1 MKKCCFILLLCAVV
15 TSGWAQRYAST
26 GLRTSSIL
34 EKSTPAYLG
43 SVEMSGSF
51 GIHHAGLQVL
61 TSHGTQFNPNFYI
74 GGGFGVFGLFPYNGS
89 SYYDRSYGK
98 RAICVPIFVDVRPS
112 FGNSVPMYLDLKF
125 GGAFGSELGAY
136 LDLSYGF
143 MVMNKRNAAMSVF
156 FGYQLAPAS
165 SATIRDGGKDFYGQV
180 SSEKKIYNYSNSIR
194 LGLAVYF
201 GKGIKKLK

>member
-89 SYYDRSYGK
+89 SYYDRSYGNK
-98 RAICVPIFVDVRPS
+98 SICVPIFVDVRPS

-201 GKGIKKLK
+201 GKGINKLK

>member
-1 MKKCCFILLLCAVV
+1 MKKCWFIVLLCAVV
-15 TSGWAQRYAST
+15 TSGFAQRYAST

-51 GIHHAGLQVL
+51 GIHHGGFQVL
-61 TSHGTQFNPNFYI
+61 TSHGTQFNPHFYL
-74 GGGFGVFGLFPYNGS
+74 GGGVGVFGLFPYHYKFDGGNM
-89 SYYDRSYGK
+89 YGYTS
-98 RAICVPIFVDVRPS
+98 ICVPIFVDVRPS
-112 FGNSVPMYLDLKF
+112 FGSSVPMYLDLKF
-125 GGAFGSELGAY
+125 GGAFGSKLGAY

-156 FGYQLAPAS
+156 FGYQLAPA
-165 SATIRDGGKDFYGQV
+165 AGRTIKDGGKNFYGQISTETV
-180 SSEKKIYNYSNSIR
+180 EYNYSNSIR

-201 GKGIKKLK
+201 GKGVNKLK